1 MYADSLLFWQVVSG
15 AEFCQIVDGG
25 RCVSDGAWDHGVHE
39 YCKVQALRPL
49 AATATEFDTEENYDF
64 LTVAGT
70 QYHGSEGPQGLPLDA
85 GAELVWT
92 TDGTEVRPGFTV
104 CANET
109 SSLFLALGDP
119 CFRFGVRNHHGDA
132 EFVNNP
138 VVHIAWR
145 NAYIWC
151 WHESVQSVYVVLP
164 LYPGRRICLRMLIT
178 STAPIIP

>member
-1 MYADSLLFWQVVSG
+1 M
-15 AEFCQIVDGG
+15 
-25 RCVSDGAWDHGVHE
+25 SDGTWDHEVYE
-39 YCKVQALRPL
+39 YCKVKALRPL

-109 SSLFLALGDP
+109 SSLF
-119 CFRFGVRNHHGDA
+119 GVRNHHGDA

-151 WHESVQSVYVVLP
+151 WYESVQGVYVVVLP
-164 LYPGRRICLRMLIT
+164 LYPGRSICLRMLIT
-178 STAPIIP
+178 SNASIIP